1 LIIETPDPVLRLS
14 VAVGAAIVL
23 AIVIGLSVVFPRMFL
38 GHALHDMTG
47 ADMQAD
53 SVSFSGGLQHFVA
66 TNFELRNA
74 TGSAILK
81 APRADFDLS
90 GASHVV
96 LDHPSA
102 VVTKADLPEIA
113 KAVAQLGS
121 SDGNIRV
128 NEGSFQIQ
136 NALDIESIDGSV
148 RLDGKKLAYDVR
160 GAVVDQGTSYPF
172 HGNTDEDA
180 GITIQTWTAAGL
192 PIAPLLAVAAA
203 SDLDVAASSGQLNS
217 IELTSE
223 GARGKPLEFH
233 AEAELAGGALQIGSP
248 THTIAGLHGKLII
261 DEASIGSKLV
271 EGTLDGVPLTFTG
284 RLEDSD
290 VARLD
295 KLLLQVAAEPNLRE
309 AHFEATA
316 PGVTFAKYRLE
327 SEHGRLAIFVGS
339 VDTKNP
345 SISLNATLADDHVT
359 SGGERT
365 STMGQRTGAV
375 LGIDGDYFD
384 IGGSYAPQGVL
395 VISGNLLRSPTKRY
409 AMTVHRGN
417 RVTFDEFTFEGTAT
431 DGKRSI
437 PIHDFNVYPPGKVGI
452 VTPEFGKLHPHIGTT
467 FVALQA
473 LPGTAPGKN
482 GSYRVTHVGPIDE
495 VQPATMGLAF
505 GRYAE
510 GKPPRVGDTLE
521 LAYHLTPDYDDI
533 VTAEGGGPLLISD
546 GKWIEDPDAPAKDEH
561 DVRWPVVGVG
571 RADDDTLFF
580 FEVDGRWPDISVGMT
595 RPEFG
600 DLMIRYHVV
609 DGFAMDSGGSAG
621 IVSRVPGD
629 KEVSVRS
636 HPSDQSWERYVTD
649 AIFVYS
655 SAPNIDP

>member
-1 LIIETPDPVLRLS
+1 
-14 VAVGAAIVL
+14 
-23 AIVIGLSVVFPRMFL
+23 
-38 GHALHDMTG
+38 MTG

-53 SVSFSGGLQHFVA
+53 SVSFSGGLRHFVA

-81 APRADFDLS
+81 APRADFDFS
-90 GASHVV
+90 GAPHVV
-96 LDHPSA
+96 LDHPTAS
-102 VVTKADLPEIA
+102 VSKPDLAEIA
-113 KAVAQLGS
+113 TAVGRLGS
-121 SDGNIRV
+121 SDGDVRV
-128 NEGSFQIQ
+128 NEGSFQVQ
-136 NALDIESIDGSV
+136 NALDVESIDGDV

-160 GAVVDQGTSYPF
+160 GDVIDQGTSYPF

-180 GITIQTWTAAGL
+180 GLTIQTWAAAGL
-192 PIAPLLAVAAA
+192 PLAPLLAVAAS
-203 SDLDVAASSGQLNS
+203 SDLDIAASSGQLTNV
-217 IELTSE
+217 ELTSQTM
-223 GARGKPLEFH
+223 RGKPLEFH
-233 AEAELAGGALQIGSP
+233 ADAELAGGALQIGSP
-248 THTIAGLHGKLII
+248 THTIAGLHGKLVL

-271 EGTLDGVPLTFTG
+271 EGTLDGVPLTFAG
-284 RLEDSD
+284 RLEDAD
-290 VARLD
+290 AGRFD

-345 SISLNATLADDHVT
+345 TISLNATLADDHVT

-395 VISGNLLRSPTKRY
+395 VISGNLVRSPTKRY

-417 RVTFDEFTFEGTAT
+417 HVTFDEFTFGGTAT
-431 DGKRSI
+431 YGGHSI

-452 VTPEFGKLHPHIGTT
+452 LTPEFGKLHPHAGTT

-473 LPGTAPGKN
+473 LPGTASGKN
-482 GSYRVTHVGPIDE
+482 GSYRVTHVGPIED

-510 GKPPRVGDTLE
+510 GKPPRAGDTLE
-521 LAYHLTPDYDDI
+521 LEYHLTPDYDDI
-533 VTAEGGGPLLISD
+533 ITAEGGGPLLIRD
-546 GKWIEDPDAPAKDEH
+546 GQWIEDPDAPAKDEH

-571 RADDDTLFF
+571 RVDDDSLLF

-609 DGFAMDSGGSAG
+609 DGFATDSGGSAG

-655 SAPNIDP
+655 SAANIDP